1 MTAKQ
6 IFSSLSIL
14 TVSILPAAAQSDQNQ
29 QTENRWNATVGGSI
43 SHFTPKTYGGY
54 SFGWGGGAFIAGGYE
69 RNFTPHWSL
78 NTQLELA
85 FVNDGATLRYK
96 GDKVGLGNS
105 ARMFYNMNIPV
116 IASFRFPLNNNINFR
131 VGAGP
136 VVQGCMAGWGKDQA
150 NKTVSLHGSFGHR
163 INIGV
168 LGEVAVE
175 TGRHWS

>member
-6 IFSSLSIL
+6 IFTSLSIL
-14 TVSILPAAAQSDQNQ
+14 SVSILPVAAQSNLNQ

-43 SHFTPKTYGGY
+43 SHKTISLTGDY
-54 SFGWGGGAFIAGGYE
+54 SVGWGVGAFIAGGYE

-105 ARMFYNMNIPV
+105 ARKFYNMNIPV
-116 IASFRFPLNNNINFR
+116 IASFRFP
-131 VGAGP
+131 
-136 VVQGCMAGWGKDQA
+136 
-150 NKTVSLHGSFGHR
+150 
-163 INIGV
+163 
-168 LGEVAVE
+168 
-175 TGRHWS
+175 